1 MKIRQYNITK
11 LYINKKNKH
20 LQIPSKV
27 LFVTLEIVCSKEKP
41 ELFLLR
47 IKKKKRCSIN
57 PNFSKNF

>member
-47 IKKKKRCSIN
+47 IKKKKDVQ
-57 PNFSKNF
+57 